1 MKTINRL
8 TVAIRTVGPLAHR
21 HPSFQSPV
29 TNHQSLSLVGRNTLV
44 VLFLAL
50 SICFGTIPAFSQSS
64 GNSTIKADLAKRTQ
78 DVHWPSGFSPDEAT
92 LFAHNEV
99 FIKASCATVWRHLV
113 DAQNWPKWYPNAED
127 VKIANNQSG
136 ALQQDSIFEWSTFS
150 LPIISFV
157 HEFVP
162 NSRLAWFGKSKGLDA
177 VFYHTWYLVPTSEG
191 CQMITEEVVQGPGAV
206 TFRDK
211 DPSALHRG
219 HEAWLK
225 GLKQVS
231 ENQS

>member
-1 MKTINRL
+1 MRTNGRL
-8 TVAIRTVGPLAHR
+8 TAISGMMRRSDYL
-21 HPSFQSPV
+21 HPS
-29 TNHQSLSLVGRNTLV
+29 GRNRFAVTI
-44 VLFLAL
+44 LAL
-50 SICFGTIPAFSQSS
+50 SICLGTIPAFAQAS
-64 GNSTIKADLAKRTQ
+64 GDSTIKDDLAKRSQ
-78 DVHWPSGFSPDEAT
+78 DIHWPSGFSPGEAT

-99 FIKASCATVWRHLV
+99 FIKASCETVWRRLV
-113 DAQNWPKWYPNAED
+113 DAQNWPKWYPNAQD
-127 VKIANNQSG
+127 VKIANNQSS

-150 LPIISFV
+150 LPIISIV

-162 NSRLAWFGKSKGLDA
+162 NRRLAWFGKSQGLDA
-177 VFYHTWYLVPTSEG
+177 VFYHTWYLVKTSGG

-225 GLKQVS
+225 GLKQIS
-231 ENQS
+231 ESQS

>member
-1 MKTINRL
+1 MMRHSDHLHPSGRNRFA
-8 TVAIRTVGPLAHR
+8 VAI
-21 HPSFQSPV
+21 
-29 TNHQSLSLVGRNTLV
+29 
-44 VLFLAL
+44 LAL
-50 SICFGTIPAFSQSS
+50 SICLGTIPAFAQAS
-64 GNSTIKADLAKRTQ
+64 GESTIKDDLAQRSQ
-78 DVHWPSGFSPDEAT
+78 DIRWPSGFSPGEAT

-99 FIKASCATVWRHLV
+99 FIKASRETVWRHLV
-113 DAQNWPKWYPNAED
+113 DAQNWPKWYPNAQD

-136 ALQQDSIFEWSTFS
+136 GLQQDSIFEWSTFS
-150 LPIISFV
+150 LPIISIV

-177 VFYHTWYLVPTSEG
+177 VFYHTWYLVPTSDG

>member
-1 MKTINRL
+1 MRTNGHL
-8 TVAIRTVGPLAHR
+8 TVNIGMMRHSDRL
-21 HPSFQSPV
+21 HPS
-29 TNHQSLSLVGRNTLV
+29 GRNRFAV
-44 VLFLAL
+44 AILAL
-50 SICFGTIPAFSQSS
+50 SICLGSIPALAQAS
-64 GNSTIKADLAKRTQ
+64 GESTMKDDLAQRSQ
-78 DVHWPSGFSPDEAT
+78 DIHWPSGFSPGEAT
-92 LFAHNEV
+92 VFAHNEV
-99 FIKASCATVWRHLV
+99 FIKASCETVWRYLV
-113 DAQNWPKWYPNAED
+113 DAPNWPKWYPNAQD

-150 LPIISFV
+150 LPIISIV

-177 VFYHTWYLVPTSEG
+177 VFYHTWYLVKTSDG

>member
-1 MKTINRL
+1 MRTNGRL
-8 TVAIRTVGPLAHR
+8 TAISGMMRRSDYL
-21 HPSFQSPV
+21 HPS
-29 TNHQSLSLVGRNTLV
+29 GRNRFAVTI
-44 VLFLAL
+44 LAL
-50 SICFGTIPAFSQSS
+50 SICLGTIPAFAQAS
-64 GNSTIKADLAKRTQ
+64 GDSTIKDDLAKRSQ
-78 DVHWPSGFSPDEAT
+78 DIHWPSGFSPGEAT

-99 FIKASCATVWRHLV
+99 FIKASCETVWRRLV
-113 DAQNWPKWYPNAED
+113 DAQNWPKWYPNAQD
-127 VKIANNQSG
+127 VKIANNQSS

-150 LPIISFV
+150 LPIISIV

-162 NSRLAWFGKSKGLDA
+162 NSRLAWFGKSQGLDA
-177 VFYHTWYLVPTSEG
+177 VFYHTWYLVKTSGG

-225 GLKQVS
+225 GLKQIS
-231 ENQS
+231 ESQS

>member
-1 MKTINRL
+1 MRTNGRL
-8 TVAIRTVGPLAHR
+8 TAISGMMRRSDYL
-21 HPSFQSPV
+21 
-29 TNHQSLSLVGRNTLV
+29 HQSGRNRFAVTI
-44 VLFLAL
+44 LAL
-50 SICFGTIPAFSQSS
+50 SICLGTIPAFAQAS
-64 GNSTIKADLAKRTQ
+64 GDSTIKDDLAKRSQ
-78 DVHWPSGFSPDEAT
+78 DIHWPSGFSPGEAT

-99 FIKASCATVWRHLV
+99 FIKASCETVWRRLV
-113 DAQNWPKWYPNAED
+113 DAQNWPKWYPNAQD
-127 VKIANNQSG
+127 VKIANNQSS

-150 LPIISFV
+150 LPIISIV

-162 NSRLAWFGKSKGLDA
+162 NRRLAWFGKSQGLDA
-177 VFYHTWYLVPTSEG
+177 VFYHTWYLVKTSGG

-225 GLKQVS
+225 GLKQIS
-231 ENQS
+231 ESQS

>member
-1 MKTINRL
+1 MRTHGRL
-8 TVAIRTVGPLAHR
+8 TAISGMMRRSDYL
-21 HPSFQSPV
+21 HPS
-29 TNHQSLSLVGRNTLV
+29 GRNRFAVTI
-44 VLFLAL
+44 LAL
-50 SICFGTIPAFSQSS
+50 SICLGTIPAFAQAS
-64 GNSTIKADLAKRTQ
+64 GDSTIKDDLAKRSQ
-78 DVHWPSGFSPDEAT
+78 DIHWPSGFSPGEAT

-99 FIKASCATVWRHLV
+99 FIKASCETVWRRLV
-113 DAQNWPKWYPNAED
+113 DAQNWPKWYPNAQD
-127 VKIANNQSG
+127 VKIANNQSS

-150 LPIISFV
+150 LPIISIV

-162 NSRLAWFGKSKGLDA
+162 NRRLAWFGKSQGLDA
-177 VFYHTWYLVPTSEG
+177 VFYHTWYLVKTSGG

-231 ENQS
+231 ESQS

>member
-1 MKTINRL
+1 MRTNGRL
-8 TVAIRTVGPLAHR
+8 TAISGMMRRSDYL
-21 HPSFQSPV
+21 HPS
-29 TNHQSLSLVGRNTLV
+29 GRNRFAVTI
-44 VLFLAL
+44 LAL
-50 SICFGTIPAFSQSS
+50 SICLGTIPAFAQAS
-64 GNSTIKADLAKRTQ
+64 GDSTIKDDLAKRSQ
-78 DVHWPSGFSPDEAT
+78 DIHWPSGFSPGEAT

-99 FIKASCATVWRHLV
+99 FIKASCETVWRRLV
-113 DAQNWPKWYPNAED
+113 DAQNWPKWYPNAQD
-127 VKIANNQSG
+127 VKIANNQSS

-150 LPIISFV
+150 LPIISIV

-162 NSRLAWFGKSKGLDA
+162 NRRLAWFGKSQGLDA
-177 VFYHTWYLVPTSEG
+177 VFYHTWYLVKTSGG

-231 ENQS
+231 ESQS